1 VGIIGY
7 RSYLSKMDSLDA
19 PKEEVMTSVRRATI
33 LRLAST
39 AYEMDLDVMNG
50 VLSRE
55 ENGRWQI
62 GLQDLDTWLAAHE
75 GEELVLVLG
84 SMADDRPI
92 ETRTCR
98 TCGRDYT
105 DLECPHC
112 RSNRIRLR
120 GHA

>member
-1 VGIIGY
+1 MAA
-7 RSYLSKMDSLDA
+7 L
-19 PKEEVMTSVRRATI
+19 RRAAI

-39 AYEMDLDVMNG
+39 AYEMKLDVMNG
-50 VLSRE
+50 TVTQT

-62 GLQDLDTWLAAHE
+62 GSHDLTDFLERHQ
-75 GEELVLVLG
+75 GEELVIVLG
-84 SMADDRPI
+84 LLDDEQPM

-112 RSNRIRLR
+112 RANRIRLR